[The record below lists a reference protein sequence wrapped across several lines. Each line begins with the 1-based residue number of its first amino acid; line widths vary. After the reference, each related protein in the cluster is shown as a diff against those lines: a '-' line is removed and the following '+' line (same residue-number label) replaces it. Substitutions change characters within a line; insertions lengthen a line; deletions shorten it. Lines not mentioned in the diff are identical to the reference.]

1 MLNDDFVLVDNYQTK
16 LLSYINDTDIIRIF
30 TQLNMPLSNWGYTNW
45 IDGAFCAPYDFF
57 KQLNFILTPITK
69 RRSTM
74 SSGVGQQMSQ
84 RLSKLNFTVKNYGS
98 LVLHNGND
106 DSKMHPGLRKR
117 QPLESDLTNIDFEIQ
132 KLMISTSVTSENVET
147 PVTNVNVKTLSSE
160 NVETPVTNVNVK
172 TLSSENVLDILKL
185 KNHIPDSILLQL
197 PIIINRFNCN
207 TIIRLSHLLSQYHYN
222 TNGFNKEVVREKP
235 NTKIIN
241 RKPFNQ
247 KVYNHLQILT
257 EKDYITFGKIIGKNL
272 VDNPSL
278 VETKYSLVAS
288 AYIFDVK
295 NLWTICDFGINELIV
310 SKLTKRIYED
320 SKSVSDRYV
329 LFKKYYNILK

>member
-1 MLNDDFVLVDNYQTK
+1 MSKYTFSYGVMLNDDFVLVDNYQTK

-132 KLMISTSVTSENVET
+132 KLMISTSVT
-147 PVTNVNVKTLSSE
+147 SE

>member
-1 MLNDDFVLVDNYQTK
+1 MSKYTFKYGVMTGDDFELVENYQSR
-16 LLSYINDTDIIRIF
+16 LLSYINDSDIVRLF
-30 TQLNMPLSNWGYTNW
+30 TQTSVTTTNWGYVNW
-45 IDGAFCAPYDFF
+45 IDGAFCAPYSFF
-57 KQLNFILTPITK
+57 KRINFELFPIIK
-69 RRSTM
+69 RRNQM

-84 RLSKLNFTVKNYGS
+84 RLNSLKFSVKNYGS
-98 LVLHNGND
+98 LIIHNGND
-106 DSKMHPGLRKR
+106 DSKMHPTLRKR
-117 QPLESDLTNIDFEIQ
+117 QPLETDLTNIEFEIQ
-132 KLMISTSVTSENVET
+132 KLMISTSVTSENVEI
-147 PVTNVNVKTLSSE
+147 
-160 NVETPVTNVNVK
+160 PVTNVNVK

-207 TIIRLSHLLSQYHYN
+207 TIIRLSHLLSQCHYN

-241 RKPFNQ
+241 RKTFNQ
-247 KVYNHLQILT
+247 KVFNHLQILT
-257 EKDYITFGKIIGKNL
+257 EKDYIIFGKKIGKNL

-278 VETKYSLVAS
+278 VELKYSLVAS

-295 NLWTICDFGINELIV
+295 NLWSICDFGINELV
-310 SKLTKRIYED
+310 VGKLTKRIYED
-320 SKSVSDRYV
+320 SKSVSDRYM

>member
-30 TQLNMPLSNWGYTNW
+30 TQLNIPSSNWGYTNW
-45 IDGAFCAPYDFF
+45 IDGAFCAPYAFF
-57 KQLNFILTPITK
+57 KQLNFKLTPITK

-117 QPLESDLTNIDFEIQ
+117 QPLEGDLTNIDFEIQ
-132 KLMISTSVTSENVET
+132 KLMISTSVT
-147 PVTNVNVKTLSSE
+147 SE

-241 RKPFNQ
+241 RKTFHQ
-247 KVYNHLQILT
+247 KIFNHLQILT
-257 EKDYITFGKIIGKNL
+257 EKDYIIFGKKIGKNL

-278 VETKYSLVAS
+278 VELKYSLVAS

-295 NLWTICDFGINELIV
+295 NLWSICDFGINELV
-310 SKLTKRIYED
+310 VGKLTKRIYED
-320 SKSVSDRYV
+320 SKTVSDRYM
-329 LFKKYYNILK
+329 LFKK